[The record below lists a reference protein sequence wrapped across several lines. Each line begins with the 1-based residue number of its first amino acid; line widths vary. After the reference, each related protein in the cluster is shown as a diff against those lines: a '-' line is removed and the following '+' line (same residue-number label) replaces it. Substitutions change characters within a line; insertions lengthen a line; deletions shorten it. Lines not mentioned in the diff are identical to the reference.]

1 MFKKNSIYGMMM
13 AVLFHFVPVTLH
25 YTQATY
31 YMDAVHVGEKSVS
44 QAKSESQHPHG
55 NSVGVYKKDW

>member
-1 MFKKNSIYGMMM
+1 MMM
-13 AVLFHFVPVTLH
+13 AVLFHFVHVTLH